1 LNRVL
6 LVLLLLMVGA
16 TSCLPGGDDDDGQE
30 IGCDPDDP
38 AVEGCALDPN
48 ADGEPTEAATEP
60 AEFPVEVT
68 PAEPSDLFTGIQ
80 QDRLSLGS
88 PGAEIELILYEDF
101 QCPFCQRFTEVVL
114 PDLIDEYVRPGTV
127 RIVFHQVAAL
137 GPESLYA
144 AMAAECA
151 ADQGRF
157 WEYYEVLFANQGAE
171 NQGAFS
177 KSNLKAFGALI
188 DLDQATFGECVDS
201 DRYLQDI
208 EDSTQAAFDAGL
220 TAAPAVR
227 VGDRFLQGFQPYA
240 IVSGQIESQLE
251 Q

>member
-1 LNRVL
+1 MTRILAA
-6 LVLLLLMVGA
+6 LLLAISVA
-16 TSCLPGGDDDDGQE
+16 ACLPGGDDDAEDE
-30 IGCDPDDP
+30 VGCDANDP

-48 ADGEPTEAATEP
+48 ADLDTTVVPTEAA
-60 AEFPVEVT
+60 EFPIEVT
-68 PAEPSDLFTGIQ
+68 PGEPTDLFEGVE
-80 QDRLSLGS
+80 QDRLTLGS
-88 PGAEIELILYEDF
+88 PDAELEVTLYEDF

-114 PDLIDEYVRPGTV
+114 PDLIEDYVRPGTI

-151 ADQGRF
+151 ADQGMF

-171 NQGAFS
+171 NRGAFA

-188 DLDQATFGECVDS
+188 GLEQTAFAECVDS
-201 DRYLQDI
+201 DRHLQRI
-208 EDSTQAAFDAGL
+208 EESTQAAFDAGL
-220 TAAPAVR
+220 TAAPGLRA
-227 VGDRFLQGFQPYA
+227 GDRFLQGFQPYA
-240 IVSGQIESQLE
+240 IVAGQIDSQLE